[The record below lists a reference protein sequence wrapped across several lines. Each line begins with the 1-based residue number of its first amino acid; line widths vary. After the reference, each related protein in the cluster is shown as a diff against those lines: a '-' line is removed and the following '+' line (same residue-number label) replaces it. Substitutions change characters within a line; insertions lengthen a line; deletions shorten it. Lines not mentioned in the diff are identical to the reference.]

1 MDMFLRQSTLLLK
14 ASIYLLLAFSA
25 VFIAGNSFADD
36 VKTSSENFAIIYP
49 EVRAPFTAI
58 FREII
63 NGIDDHL
70 DNDFIEISL
79 PQKITL
85 DELKKRLKESHIDS
99 AIVLGSRGLRL
110 AAEINGNRKIVSGA
124 AISTPQTCPT
134 NVSCLSMLLSPEKM
148 LEQLKSLAPQVKNV
162 HVVYNKGRDNWL
174 IELAVSA
181 AKELDITIN
190 AVAAGSL
197 RANAEFYRDT
207 VKALGNTDALWLLQR
222 DPALRD
228 KNLIE
233 VILESA
239 WKRDFV
245 VFSSNP
251 THVKKGALFAMY
263 PNNKEL
269 GKRLAEIAL
278 SLKNGATFKT
288 QPLSNLNTALNL
300 RTAGH
305 LQLNISR
312 DQEETFN
319 LIFPSR

>member
-1 MDMFLRQSTLLLK
+1 MDMFLRQSTIFFK
-14 ASIYLLLAFSA
+14 AGIYLLLAFSA
-25 VFIAGNSFADD
+25 ALIADNSFADD
-36 VKTSSENFAIIYP
+36 VKHPSENFAVIYP

-63 NGIDDHL
+63 NGIDDQL

-79 PQKITL
+79 PQDITL
-85 DELKKRLKESHIDS
+85 DELEKQLKANHINS

-134 NVSCLSMLLSPEKM
+134 NVSCLSMLLSPGKM
-148 LEQLKSLAPQVKNV
+148 LAQLKSLAPQIKNV
-162 HVVYNKGRDNWL
+162 HVVYNKGRDKWL
-174 IELAVSA
+174 IEMATSA
-181 AKELDITIN
+181 AKKLGITIK
-190 AVAAGSL
+190 AVAAGGL

-207 VKALGNTDALWLLQR
+207 VKVLDNTDALWLLQR

-233 VILESA
+233 VILEAA

-263 PNNKEL
+263 PNNSGL
-269 GKRLAEIAL
+269 GKRLAEMAL
-278 SLKNGATFKT
+278 SLTNGKTYET
-288 QPLSNLNTALNL
+288 QPLTNLNTAINL

-305 LQLNISR
+305 LELNISR

>member
-1 MDMFLRQSTLLLK
+1 MDMFLRQSKQLFK
-14 ASIYLLLAFSA
+14 ASIYLLLAFFA
-25 VFIAGNSFADD
+25 VLTSSNVFSDN
-36 VKTSSENFAIIYP
+36 VKKTSENFAVIYP

-63 NGIDDHL
+63 NGIDEKL
-70 DNDFIEISL
+70 DNDFVEISL
-79 PQKITL
+79 PKEITL
-85 DELKKRLKESHIDS
+85 DELEKQLKGNQIES

-110 AAEINGNRKIVSGA
+110 AAEINGHRKIVSGA

-148 LEQLKSLAPQVKNV
+148 LAQLKKLVPQVKNV
-162 HVVYNKGRDNWL
+162 HVVYNKDRDKWL
-174 IELAVSA
+174 IEMATAA
-181 AKELDITIN
+181 AKELGITVN
-190 AVAAGSL
+190 SVAAGGL
-197 RANAEFYRDT
+197 RENAEFYRDT
-207 VKALGNTDALWLLQR
+207 VKVLDDTDALWLLQR

-228 KNLIE
+228 RNLIE

-263 PNNKEL
+263 PNNREL
-269 GKRLAEIAL
+269 GKRLAEMAL
-278 SLKNGATFKT
+278 SLKNGKTYET
-288 QPLSNLNTALNL
+288 QPLTNLNTAINL

-305 LQLNISR
+305 LELNISR

>member
-1 MDMFLRQSTLLLK
+1 MDIFLRQSRHFFK
-14 ASIYLLLAFSA
+14 ASIYLLLAFFAAISSGSA
-25 VFIAGNSFADD
+25 FSDGQKKGA
-36 VKTSSENFAIIYP
+36 ENFAVIYP

-63 NGIDDHL
+63 NGIDEQL
-70 DNDFIEISL
+70 EKGFIEISL

-85 DELKKRLKESHIDS
+85 DELEKQLKANHINS

-110 AAEINGNRKIVSGA
+110 AAKINGDRKIVSGA
-124 AISTPQTCPT
+124 AISTPQTCPA

-148 LEQLKSLAPQVKNV
+148 LEQLKKLAPQVKSV
-162 HVVYNKGRDNWL
+162 HVVYNKERDNWL
-174 IELAVSA
+174 IEMAVSA
-181 AKELDITIN
+181 AKDLGITIN
-190 AVAAGSL
+190 AVAAGNL
-197 RANAEFYRDT
+197 HANAEFYRDT
-207 VKALGNTDALWLLQR
+207 VNALGNTDALWLLQR

-233 VILESA
+233 VILEGA

-251 THVKKGALFAMY
+251 THAKKGALFAMY
-263 PNNKEL
+263 PNNREL
-269 GKRLAEIAL
+269 GKSLAEIAL
-278 SLKNGATFKT
+278 SQVNGKTYET
-288 QPLSNLNTALNL
+288 QPLTNLNTAINL

-305 LQLNISR
+305 LELNISR